1 MEFKT
6 TDWERSQVVVYIE
19 LLQIESGPPEI
30 RQHRI
35 HLEGKQTGGQT
46 LVTDDTNTGGSQSQ
60 FSGVHDVLSENEES

>member
-35 HLEGKQTGGQT
+35 HLEGKQT
-46 LVTDDTNTGGSQSQ
+46 
-60 FSGVHDVLSENEES
+60 EEAKH